1 MPNEDAIDRAPR
13 PSGTGGPASRTRH
26 SRLRRIWQI
35 GLEFSKFGLWV
46 AWHRGLMRC
55 DTHPVA
61 ERFVLVLQRLGTTF
75 VKLGQHLSL
84 RADLL
89 PEDAQHVLARLQTHA
104 APFPAED
111 AVREIESAFGGPWQR
126 AFARLEMAPLAAAS
140 IAQIHRATLPDG
152 REVIVKIR
160 RPGAAEQAQADMRI
174 LRAIARTVNRVVP
187 PLRRWGLVAVVDE
200 IAANLDLEMDLARE
214 SRFVRRF
221 ADAWRGS
228 AEIDIPDVVD
238 GLCTPTVMVQRFSSG
253 TLLDELPPEA
263 RAPAAGR
270 LVDSYVTQIFRD
282 GLFHGDPHPGNIFA
296 MADGRLCLHDFGI
309 VGRVDR
315 RMRWALAAFALAFV
329 EQDADWV
336 VDAWMDLGLV
346 GAHADRA
353 AFAPAARA
361 LLAEFAERP
370 LSDWSLSSAFGR
382 LVAAGRFA
390 DVRLP
395 RDLLVLTRT
404 VLLLEG
410 TVQALAPDFSVFE
423 AVSRHASSGM
433 FDNPAVTPTSKR
445 LQYELGSLAG
455 EMPSVLA
462 RHVHEAIGRQPIP
475 GPATATGGRSRVDV
489 DGASRRVALAVVA
502 AGLYVASSLLVQ
514 GGGAEPHWAGMPPLA
529 LAGYLLAIRFT
540 FSAVR
545 GAA

>member
-1 MPNEDAIDRAPR
+1 MPNEDDMDRGSR
-13 PSGTGGPASRTRH
+13 PSGTGGPGSPTRH

-84 RADLL
+84 RTDLL
-89 PEDAQHVLARLQTHA
+89 PEDAQRVLARLQTHA

-126 AFARLEMAPLAAAS
+126 AFARLEMVPLAAAS

-160 RPGAAEQAQADMRI
+160 RPGAAAQAQADMRI
-174 LRAIARTVNRVVP
+174 LRTIARTVNRVVP

-228 AEIDIPDVVD
+228 AEIDIPDVID

-253 TLLDELPPEA
+253 TLLDELSPDA
-263 RAPAAGR
+263 RAPAARR

-282 GLFHGDPHPGNIFA
+282 GLFHGDPHPGNVFA

-329 EQDADWV
+329 EHV
-336 VDAWMDLGLV
+336 VVEALPHLVAPLEDLGHQVVEV
-346 GAHADRA
+346 GGRRIGDGRGGGTQRQQAGEQQRTGQTGRCGHAVGSGAEHDIRR
-353 AFAPAARA
+353 AARA
-361 LLAEFAERP
+361 GCILSRCPRP
-370 LSDWSLSSAFGR
+370 R
-382 LVAAGRFA
+382 
-390 DVRLP
+390 P
-395 RDLLVLTRT
+395 RR
-404 VLLLEG
+404 G
-410 TVQALAPDFSVFE
+410 GF
-423 AVSRHASSGM
+423 
-433 FDNPAVTPTSKR
+433 
-445 LQYELGSLAG
+445 
-455 EMPSVLA
+455 
-462 RHVHEAIGRQPIP
+462 RQHRRRRD
-475 GPATATGGRSRVDV
+475 GGN
-489 DGASRRVALAVVA
+489 GHAVVA
-502 AGLYVASSLLVQ
+502 T
-514 GGGAEPHWAGMPPLA
+514 LA
-529 LAGYLLAIRFT
+529 L
-540 FSAVR
+540 SVR
-545 GAA
+545 PRHRPRWHAPRTVFEE